1 MSSTSAAANE
11 KKVFTNKEEYKTFL
25 QAQKEAVK
33 RGEQLQVIYSQLT
46 RKQIQKLGEILFA
59 NEKFIDL
66 LDNRGISE
74 SQRNQIREIFMKET
88 SINSLP
94 NAIRPMVLI
103 PQFNQIITTM
113 NLKGAEANPFY
124 DLLEAAIP
132 LAKNNSKSI
141 LSTSAAA
148 PAVSSSSSLS
158 TSAAA
163 PRVMT
168 TEEIN
173 ALTEADLGGGARR
186 RKRKT
191 KKARKIRRTR
201 RNNKKRSA

>member
-1 MSSTSAAANE
+1 MSSTSAAE
-11 KKVFTNKEEYKTFL
+11 KVFTNEKEYNTFL

-33 RGEQLQVIYSQLT
+33 RGERLQVIYSQLT
-46 RKQIQKLGEILFA
+46 RPQIQKLGEILFT
-59 NEKFIDL
+59 NEKFIDF

-74 SQRNQIREIFMKET
+74 SQRDQIMDIFMKET

-124 DLLEAAIP
+124 DLLEDAIP
-132 LAKNNSKSI
+132 IAKNNSKSSG
-141 LSTSAAA
+141 STSAAA

-163 PRVMT
+163 PKQMT
-168 TEEIN
+168 KEEIA

-191 KKARKIRRTR
+191 KKARKTRRTR
-201 RNNKKRSA
+201 RNKK

>member
-1 MSSTSAAANE
+1 MSSTSAAE
-11 KKVFTNKEEYKTFL
+11 KVFTNEKEYNTFL
-25 QAQKEAVK
+25 QTQKEAVK
-33 RGEQLQVIYSQLT
+33 RGERLQVIYSQLT
-46 RKQIQKLGEILFA
+46 RRQIQKLGEILFT
-59 NEKFIDL
+59 NEKFIDF
-66 LDNRGISE
+66 LDNRGISK
-74 SQRNQIREIFMKET
+74 SQRDQIMDIFMKET

-94 NAIRPMVLI
+94 NAIRSMVLI

-124 DLLEAAIP
+124 DLLEDAIP
-132 LAKNNSKSI
+132 RAKNNSKSSG
-141 LSTSAAA
+141 STSAAA

-163 PRVMT
+163 PKQMT
-168 TEEIN
+168 KEEIA

-191 KKARKIRRTR
+191 KKARKTRRTR
-201 RNNKKRSA
+201 RNKK